1 MCLKNV
7 NKKLKK
13 WLQEKLLVLVKA
25 AKKLQGKSVNE
36 SKTNSY
42 NPEVLIEE
50 SASKIDQNSI
60 NTRCG
65 STAKRE
71 RIENVNIIE
80 LSADEVLSDRNE

>member
-13 WLQEKLLVLVKA
+13 WLQEKLLVLVKT

-36 SKTNSY
+36 NKTNSY

-50 SASKIDQNSI
+50 SA
-60 NTRCG
+60 
-65 STAKRE
+65 
-71 RIENVNIIE
+71 
-80 LSADEVLSDRNE
+80 